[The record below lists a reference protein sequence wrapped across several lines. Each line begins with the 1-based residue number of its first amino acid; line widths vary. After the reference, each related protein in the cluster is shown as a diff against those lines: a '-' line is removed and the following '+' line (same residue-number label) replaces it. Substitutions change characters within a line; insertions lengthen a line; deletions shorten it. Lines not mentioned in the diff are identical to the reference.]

1 MPSIENI
8 PYFEYQPIE
17 GVERLERYR
26 PGGYHPIHIGDVL
39 KGRYR
44 VVHKL
49 ANGAYS
55 TIWLSRDEQQA
66 VYVAV
71 KISIGD
77 SSPHEADILCA
88 ITNSPG
94 VGDPGRSMIPII
106 QDRFEIQGPNGCHKC
121 YVAPPAQSSVVAASC
136 SHLFKIE
143 TARALVA
150 ELALAVAYIYAQGIF
165 HGDIH
170 LGNALIRLPT
180 SFDRLS
186 VEQLYQKLGEPY
198 TEAVMR
204 LDGKP
209 LPASIPARGTVPVWL
224 GKKANEVTLAE
235 AHLLLSDFGEAFS
248 PTDSQQTQRGD
259 QCHAPLSTLACAI
272 WSIFSSR
279 PLFDAIL
286 ATHDDILSQ
295 QVDIVGPLPLEW
307 WDSWEAR
314 HEYFEER
321 GEPKKGRFISPSLE
335 HSFEKEIQ
343 APREKL
349 GIGEFDREEMV
360 AILTMLRSMLAFKP
374 EERATAKA
382 IVGSDWMVT
391 WGLPEL
397 EKVRQT

>member
-1 MPSIENI
+1 MPSIENV

-44 VVHKL
+44 VVVH
-49 ANGAYS
+49 
-55 TIWLSRDEQQA
+55 
-66 VYVAV
+66 VAV

-88 ITNSPG
+88 IANSPEDY
-94 VGDPGRSMIPII
+94 DPGRSMIPII
-106 QDRFEIQGPNGCHKC
+106 QDIFEIQGPNGCHKC
-121 YVAPPAQSSVVAASC
+121 YIAPPAQSSADC
-136 SHLFKIE
+136 
-143 TARALVA
+143 ARALLA
-150 ELALAVAYIYAQGIF
+150 ELILAVAYIHAQGIV

-186 VEQLYQKLGEPY
+186 VEQLYQKFGEPY

-209 LPASIPARGTVPVWL
+209 LPAR
-224 GKKANEVTLAE
+224 KEANEVTLAE

-248 PTDSQQTQRGD
+248 PTDSLQKRRGD
-259 QCHAPLSTLACAI
+259 QCHAPLSVLPPETLACAI

-279 PLFDAIL
+279 PLFDATL
-286 ATHDDILSQ
+286 TTHDDISSQ
-295 QVDIVGPLPLEW
+295 QVDILGPLPLEW

-314 HEYFEER
+314 HEYLEER
-321 GEPKKGRFISPSLE
+321 GEPTKDR
-335 HSFEKEIQ
+335 H
-343 APREKL
+343 
-349 GIGEFDREEMV
+349 GEFDREEMV

-382 IVGSDWMVT
+382 VLGSDWMVT
-391 WGLPEL
+391 WGLPEF

>member
-44 VVHKL
+44 V
-49 ANGAYS
+49 
-55 TIWLSRDEQQA
+55 A

-259 QCHAPLSTLACAI
+259 H
-272 WSIFSSR
+272 SR

-335 HSFEKEIQ
+335 HCFEKEIQ

-349 GIGEFDREEMV
+349 GIGELDREEMV

-382 IVGSDWMVT
+382 VVGSDWMVT

>member
-1 MPSIENI
+1 MPSIENV

-26 PGGYHPIHIGDVL
+26 PGGYHPIHIGNVL
-39 KGRYR
+39 KGRTSSTKQCR
-44 VVHKL
+44 CSKL
-49 ANGAYS
+49 LPSLQN
-55 TIWLSRDEQQA
+55 RD
-66 VYVAV
+66 
-71 KISIGD
+71 
-77 SSPHEADILCA
+77 C
-88 ITNSPG
+88 
-94 VGDPGRSMIPII
+94 
-106 QDRFEIQGPNGCHKC
+106 
-121 YVAPPAQSSVVAASC
+121 
-136 SHLFKIE
+136 
-143 TARALVA
+143 ARALLA
-150 ELALAVAYIYAQGIF
+150 ELILAVAYIHAQGIV

-186 VEQLYQKLGEPY
+186 VEQLYQKFGEPY

-248 PTDSQQTQRGD
+248 PTDSLQKRRGD
-259 QCHAPLSTLACAI
+259 QCHAPLSVLPPEAYFEPDKPLSSPTDIWTLACAI

-279 PLFDAIL
+279 PLFDATL
-286 ATHDDILSQ
+286 TTHDDISSQ
-295 QVDIVGPLPLEW
+295 QVDILGPLPLEW

-314 HEYFEER
+314 HEYLEER
-321 GEPKKGRFISPSLE
+321 
-335 HSFEKEIQ
+335 
-343 APREKL
+343 
-349 GIGEFDREEMV
+349 
-360 AILTMLRSMLAFKP
+360 

-382 IVGSDWMVT
+382 VLGSDWMVT
-391 WGLPEL
+391 WGLPEF

>member
-1 MPSIENI
+1 MTKGEPYAPTV

-39 KGRYR
+39 KVQYR

-49 ANGAYS
+49 GHGAYS

-71 KISIGD
+71 KISTGD

-88 ITNSPG
+88 IANSPE
-94 VGDPGRSMIPII
+94 VDDPGRSMIPII

-121 YVAPPAQSSVVAASC
+121 YLTPPAQSS
-136 SHLFKIE
+136 

-150 ELALAVAYIYAQGIF
+150 ELVLAVAYIHAQGIV

-186 VEQLYQKLGEPY
+186 VEQLYQKFGEPY

-204 LDGKP
+204 LDGQP
-209 LPASIPARGTVPVWL
+209 LPAGTPARGTVPVWL

-248 PTDSQQTQRGD
+248 PTDSQQKRRGD
-259 QCHAPLSTLACAI
+259 H
-272 WSIFSSR
+272 SR
-279 PLFDAIL
+279 PLFDATL
-286 ATHDDILSQ
+286 ATHDDISSQ
-295 QVDIVGPLPLEW
+295 QVDILGPLPLES
-307 WDSWEAR
+307 WDSWEVR

-321 GEPKKGRFISPSLE
+321 GEPKKDRFIFPSLE
-335 HSFEKEIQ
+335 HCFEKEIH
-343 APREKL
+343 APRDK
-349 GIGEFDREEMV
+349 IGMGGFDRDEMV

-382 IVGSDWMVT
+382 VLGSDWMVT
-391 WGLPEL
+391 WGLPEF
-397 EKVRQT
+397 EKIRQT